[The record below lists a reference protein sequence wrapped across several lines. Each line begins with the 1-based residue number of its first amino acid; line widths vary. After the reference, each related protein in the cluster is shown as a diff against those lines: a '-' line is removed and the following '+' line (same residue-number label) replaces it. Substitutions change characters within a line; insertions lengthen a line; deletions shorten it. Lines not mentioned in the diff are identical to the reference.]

1 MITTRYQTMAQV
13 NLQTK
18 LGSEISRLQTEI
30 STTKKVQEASDDPI
44 AAARISELR
53 RAQANSKVWQQ
64 NIETAKAIASQVD
77 TALGNAADIFN
88 RVKELTLAGVSDS
101 SSDVDRQAQILELT
115 SLRTQL
121 ANVKT
126 STTPVGQ
133 DLFPTDAPLQIAVSA
148 TVRLSATAQRSDVFD
163 TVAYAGGTGTLDD
176 AIGKAITALQA
187 PDSATRKTLG
197 DEALADL
204 DVAVT
209 HVTNERSSQGV
220 RALAL
225 DNAEATLESAST
237 QLAQERSTLED
248 TDVAAAI
255 MQLNAKTLSLQAAQ
269 AAFAKANS
277 NTLFD
282 FLR

>member
-1 MITTRYQTMAQV
+1 VITTRYQTMAQV